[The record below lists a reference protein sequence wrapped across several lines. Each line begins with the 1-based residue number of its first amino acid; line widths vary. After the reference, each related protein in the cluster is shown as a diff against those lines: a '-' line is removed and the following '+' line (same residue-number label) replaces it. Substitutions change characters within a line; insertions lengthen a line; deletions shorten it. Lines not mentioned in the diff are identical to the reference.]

1 MTSVELGM
9 RPDTRIKRTFAQLKE
24 QGRKALIS
32 FITAGDP
39 SPEFTVAGLHA
50 LVAGGAD
57 LLELGIPFSDPEA
70 EGPTIQAANE
80 RALAAGI
87 TLKQVLVMVTE
98 F

>member
-39 SPEFTVAGLHA
+39 A
-50 LVAGGAD
+50 LS
-57 LLELGIPFSDPEA
+57 LP
-70 EGPTIQAANE
+70 
-80 RALAAGI
+80 
-87 TLKQVLVMVTE
+87 
-98 F
+98 